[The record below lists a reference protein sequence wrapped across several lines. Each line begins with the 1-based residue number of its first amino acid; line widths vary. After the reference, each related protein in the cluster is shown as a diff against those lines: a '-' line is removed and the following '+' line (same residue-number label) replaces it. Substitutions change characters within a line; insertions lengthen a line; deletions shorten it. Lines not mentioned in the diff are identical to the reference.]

1 MSANMS
7 NQDNNIRANN
17 HSPHPHHLIPSEE
30 ELDLLFDQQ
39 ANRAWTQ
46 YEHLKDKL
54 ENINQ
59 SSDNQDERAVKAD
72 SQPSKPLAP
81 KALDKLKEFWQ
92 DNKDHLV
99 S

>member
-1 MSANMS
+1 MGKKMSANMS
-7 NQDNNIRANN
+7 NQDNYIRANN
-17 HSPHPHHLIPSEE
+17 HSPHPHHLMHSEE

-54 ENINQ
+54 ENITHQ
-59 SSDNQDERAVKAD
+59 TD
-72 SQPSKPLAP
+72 SQAPKAKSKLEP
-81 KALDKLKEFWQ
+81 KALDKVKEFWQ